1 MTESSRFDRVIAAID
16 AANARDPNRV
26 EAEGQSE
33 PAELVYG
40 RRMSAALARMAP
52 DASEQLRIAV
62 RGQHIE
68 RWGWSSER
76 YAVVRSNYVTRRRE
90 PVKYD
95 ARRFG

>member
-16 AANARDPNRV
+16 AANARDPHRV
-26 EAEGQSE
+26 EAEGRPE

-40 RRMSAALARMAP
+40 RRMSAALARMTP

-68 RWGWSSER
+68 RWTSSWT
-76 YAVVRSNYVTRRRE
+76 S
-90 PVKYD
+90 
-95 ARRFG
+95 